1 MPRGEPQQNVPR
13 FHHGEEAMAERGCVG
28 EDGTVKQMRI
38 INMTARKKRDTMLS
52 WTNSTSANQTGSTT
66 YSTNA
71 AVVNGGLADT
81 YAATFVWCATARDN
95 TKNIEGEKGTVYES
109 ATRTSSTPYM
119 VGLSE
124 HCEIQVNSGM
134 PWQWRRICFTYKG
147 TILTN
152 TTSFASAIE
161 TSNGWTRVLNQ
172 LAGNPGSDPQYSLF
186 VKLFKGQNTSDW
198 VDPMTART
206 DNSRVTVKYD
216 KTITISAGNDDGVI
230 RKYKRYHPM
239 NSTLVYDDDELGGGE
254 NMASYSNLGKAG
266 MGDYYVVDMFRA
278 RDGSTASDKLYFRPT
293 STLYWHEK

>member
-1 MPRGEPQQNVPR
+1 MT
-13 FHHGEEAMAERGCVG
+13 A
-28 EDGTVKQMRI
+28 KRI
-38 INMTARKKRDTMLS
+38 LNLTARKKRDTMLA
-52 WTNSTSANQTGSTT
+52 WTNSTSTTQTGGTT

-71 AVVNGGLADT
+71 AVINGGLSDT
-81 YAATFVWCATARDN
+81 NAATFVWCATARDN
-95 TKNIEGEKGTVYES
+95 TKNLAAEKGTVYES

-147 TILTN
+147 PLLTN
-152 TTSFASAIE
+152 TPSFAMALE

-206 DNSRVTVKYD
+206 DNTRVTIKYD
-216 KTITISAGNDDGVI
+216 KTITIAAGNDDGVI
-230 RKYKRYHPM
+230 RKYKRYHAM
-239 NSTLVYDDDELGGGE
+239 NQTLVFDDDELGGGE
-254 NMASYSNLGKAG
+254 NVTSYSNQGKAG